1 MIFHEFPSLVFFFF
15 QKFKILKSGSF
26 LVLSGCF
33 RNVAHHFGETFRCFE
48 RFIVMNVSSQAEVS
62 AVFPYRFSAVFGI
75 KNVCPCDFSAS
86 GMNIYAVFFPVG
98 VIKKKGDVSKNWK
111 TVAK

>member
-1 MIFHEFPSLVFFFF
+1 MIFHELSPFCFPSF

-48 RFIVMNVSSQAEVS
+48 RFIVMNAFSQAEVS

-75 KNVCPCDFSAS
+75 KNVCLCDFSAS

-98 VIKKKGDVSKNWK
+98 VIN
-111 TVAK
+111 